1 VLARLLPTGKERE
14 GQKPSEGGVG
24 WDWDELFTIWCEE
37 GFPPDSFWHQTPRT
51 FTAALEGK
59 LRSVKREVE
68 REVALA
74 WHTAAFSGAAQA
86 GKLKP
91 LAKYL
96 DTLSPKQAQTPAE
109 MLAVLKT
116 FKAAG
121 ADMEIRRL
129 N

>member
-1 VLARLLPTGKERE
+1 
-14 GQKPSEGGVG
+14 
-24 WDWDELFTIWCEE
+24 
-37 GFPPDSFWHQTPRT
+37 
-51 FTAALEGK
+51 
-59 LRSVKREVE
+59 VKREVE